1 MIINCRQCRTKY
13 AFDDTLMQGDGV
25 WMRCSR
31 CQHVFFRDNPLA
43 VKQPVEASINKASAF
58 AQDAGPA
65 RGNGEVPYEAMRTS
79 GKDADVIQFLD
90 NVMEEKDNYNKA
102 MELEIGKPGSDDIR
116 NDDTAAAAGGKAGEL
131 LKVRDGELKQKKT
144 ADSKGF
150 WKTWK
155 IAVWSIFV
163 ILIIPAI
170 IYFLIFP
177 QYGERF
183 VKIANKYFGTPEPA
197 RPEVVAGQVKL
208 QDIQQRILNNYVI
221 GQIRIVEGTAVNQA
235 DYSISRIVIK
245 GEIVDAYAVVLRERA
260 SFAGNILTDDE
271 LTTLSEEEILRKL
284 AEPSGRNNSNDRIL
298 PNGHIPFMIVFAH
311 EPPGLIKTTLTTI
324 GAERLL

>member
-65 RGNGEVPYEAMRTS
+65 RGNGEVSYEAMRTS

-116 NDDTAAAAGGKAGEL
+116 NDDTAAAAGEEAGER
-131 LKVRDGELKQKKT
+131 LKRQDEEFKQK
-144 ADSKGF
+144 
-150 WKTWK
+150 
-155 IAVWSIFV
+155 
-163 ILIIPAI
+163 
-170 IYFLIFP
+170 
-177 QYGERF
+177 
-183 VKIANKYFGTPEPA
+183 
-197 RPEVVAGQVKL
+197 
-208 QDIQQRILNNYVI
+208 
-221 GQIRIVEGTAVNQA
+221 NQ
-235 DYSISRIVIK
+235 
-245 GEIVDAYAVVLRERA
+245 
-260 SFAGNILTDDE
+260 
-271 LTTLSEEEILRKL
+271 
-284 AEPSGRNNSNDRIL
+284 
-298 PNGHIPFMIVFAH
+298 
-311 EPPGLIKTTLTTI
+311 
-324 GAERLL
+324 